1 VPRHNGDVAGRRLEE
16 TAPRAWADVSDY
28 VRSLDLDAYLVGGAV
43 RDELLNRPHKD
54 QDFVV
59 PGVDTEQLRAQL
71 APHGRVEDLEVAG
84 QRVGLRLYPRDR
96 GARALAP
103 AGIEFAP
110 PRAERSTGPG
120 RHDFAIVAD
129 ASLPLEEDMRRR
141 DFTINAMARSLAT
154 GELVDP
160 FGGRRDL
167 ERRILRTVSP
177 TSFRDDPLRIVR
189 GLRLISQL
197 DLDPDEDTLRQM
209 REHAAQVRLVSGERI
224 GGGLAADGMGELS
237 KLLLGAHPAKAL
249 RIARDTG
256 VLVELI
262 PEYGPAI
269 GFDQES
275 RYHARPLDEHHF
287 EAVQAAADIGAP
299 LAVRLAVLLHDL
311 GKPAS
316 AWRGDDERL
325 HYYESAEHGKRS
337 HEEIGAQIASRVLT
351 RLRYPTS
358 LRDRVRRIVRRHM
371 FWIPRRP
378 DDGVKARRFLA
389 RNGNGLAFDLVAH
402 KEADIRGKGRD
413 ADDELARLAVF
424 RATLEREQSSPHR
437 IRDLAIR
444 GDDLIALGYRPGP
457 ALGRT
462 LQTLLHD
469 VVGDP
474 SLNTREWLTA
484 EARRLLEHA

>member
-1 VPRHNGDVAGRRLEE
+1 MGSVQSGHPVEE
-16 TAPRAWADVSDY
+16 TPRAWADVSEY
-28 VRSLDLDAYLVGGAV
+28 VHSLGLDAYVVGGAV
-43 RDELLNRPHKD
+43 RDELLGRSHAD

-59 PGVDTEQLRAQL
+59 PGVGTDELRAAL
-71 APHGRVEDLEVAG
+71 AAHGRVEELEVAG
-84 QRVGLRLYPRDR
+84 QRVGLRLFPRDR
-96 GARALAP
+96 AARALAP

-120 RHDFAIVAD
+120 RHDFAIVPD
-129 ASLPLEEDMRRR
+129 ASLRIEADMERR
-141 DFTINAMARSLAT
+141 DFTVNAMARSLAT
-154 GELVDP
+154 NELVDP
-160 FGGRRDL
+160 FGGQDDLRR
-167 ERRILRTVSP
+167 RVLRTVTP

-197 DLDPDEDTLRQM
+197 DLDPAEQTREQM
-209 REHAAQVRLVSGERI
+209 RAHAGGIALVSGERI
-224 GGGLAADGMGELS
+224 GGGLASDGMGELS

-256 VLVELI
+256 VLTALL

-287 EAVQAAADIGAP
+287 EAVQAAADADAP
-299 LAVRLAVLLHDL
+299 LAVRLALLLHDL

-325 HYYESAEHGKRS
+325 HYYANPALGKRS
-337 HEEIGAQIASRVLT
+337 HEEIGAEIASRVLG
-351 RLRYPTS
+351 RLRYPNAM
-358 LRDRVRRIVRRHM
+358 RDRVRRIVRRHM
-371 FWIPRRP
+371 FWLPRRP
-378 DDGVKARRFLA
+378 DDAVKARRFLA
-389 RNGNGLAFDLVAH
+389 RHGTQLAFDLVAH
-402 KEADIRGKGRD
+402 KDADVRGKGRES
-413 ADDELARLAVF
+413 DELARLHAF
-424 RATLEREQSSPHR
+424 AATLERERSSPHR

-457 ALGRT
+457 DLGRA

-474 SLNTREWLTA
+474 SLNTRAWLSA
-484 EARRLLEHA
+484 EAQRLLEHG